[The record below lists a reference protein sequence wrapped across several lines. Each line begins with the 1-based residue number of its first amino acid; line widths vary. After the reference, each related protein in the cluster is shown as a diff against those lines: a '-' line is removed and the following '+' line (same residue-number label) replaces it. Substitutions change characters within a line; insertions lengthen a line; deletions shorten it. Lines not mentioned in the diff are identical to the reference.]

1 LRSHNVSAFFLL
13 QVRGLQVSPAE
24 LEAILMRHPAVED
37 AIVVGR
43 PSQRWGELPVA
54 FVKLCS
60 GAADSEGGTPTPG
73 ALLAFVDGFVSEHK
87 RLEEVKLVHEL
98 PRKGVGKA
106 LRSELLKR
114 LY

>member
-1 LRSHNVSAFFLL
+1 
-13 QVRGLQVSPAE
+13 
-24 LEAILMRHPAVED
+24 MRHPAVED

-54 FVKLCS
+54 FVKLCA
-60 GAADSEGGTPTPG
+60 GASDAEGGAPTPE
-73 ALLAFVDGFVSEHK
+73 ALLAFVDGFVSEYK
-87 RLEEVKLVHEL
+87 RLEEVKLVGQL

-106 LRSELLKR
+106 ARGELLKL